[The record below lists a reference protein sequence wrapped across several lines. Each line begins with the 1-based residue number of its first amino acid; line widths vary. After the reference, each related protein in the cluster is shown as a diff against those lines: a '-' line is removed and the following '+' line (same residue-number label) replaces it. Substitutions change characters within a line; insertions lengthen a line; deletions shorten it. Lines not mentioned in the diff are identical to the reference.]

1 MVLLGILSL
10 ALAAALGQTN
20 VFYMPKE
27 AEEMPGISAADP
39 FFGAT
44 NDEQVYAA
52 AEFAHV
58 PADIITITEVA
69 FRVYRESHV
78 PLDVVIERLLLRLE
92 IFKGTMAELVAKQT
106 GLKNPTIVF
115 DRSNVRLVG
124 RMGDS
129 AAFDIRFS
137 LKSPFTYDRRMGHL
151 VLNIISN
158 GSFGSKTSMDAL
170 GGDWSFSR
178 GAYINVEPGGRR
190 SITPKIMAAKFSYK
204 VLSAQI
210 DAIQRF
216 PTEVRLA
223 CALSGAPDFIQVES
237 SATVAGAFQSE
248 ANVRYDR
255 ISPERLLA
263 TIPASSASRYFRIQL
278 R

>member
-20 VFYMPKE
+20 VFYIPKE
-27 AEEMPGISAADP
+27 AETSFGSTYADP
-39 FFGAT
+39 FFQTT

-69 FRVYRESHV
+69 LRVSHRSEDR
-78 PLDVVIERLLLRLE
+78 LDVVIERLLLRLE
-92 IFKGTMAELVAKQT
+92 IFKGTMAELVAKKT
-106 GLKNPTIVF
+106 GLNNPTIVF

-124 RMGDS
+124 RFGDP
-129 AAFDIRFS
+129 AAFDIRFP
-137 LKSPFTYDRRMGHL
+137 LKSPFTYDRRTGHL
-151 VLNIISN
+151 VLNIIST
-158 GSFGSKTSMDAL
+158 GEVGSKTDMDAF
-170 GGDWSFSR
+170 GGGGSFSR
-178 GAYINVEPGGRR
+178 GAYIDVEDGGRR
-190 SITPKIMAAKFSYK
+190 AISARIMSAKFSYK

-210 DAIQRF
+210 DAIQWF

-223 CALSGAPDFIQVES
+223 CTLSGAPDFIQVEG
-237 SATVAGAFQSE
+237 SASVAGAFQSE
-248 ANVRYDR
+248 ANVQYHR